1 MNCDDDVLVI
11 IPARYA
17 STRLPGKPLA
27 KICGEEIILHVCRQ
41 VSQTGYRMAVATDDD
56 RIFNCVRDAGYRAI
70 MTDCRH
76 TCGTERIA
84 EALETLHSDAGIIVN
99 VQGDEP
105 MVSPD
110 QIRAVVSV
118 LKTTPSADIATMVY
132 AFDSSRSYSELQD
145 PHRVKVELSSQGN
158 VINFSRSVIPWLRGE
173 STESWPSKCQ
183 YYTHIG
189 IYAFRANVLREVV
202 KLPRSPLE
210 IAERLEQM
218 RWLENGYRIS
228 AAVTG
233 SDTIGID
240 TPADLDRVRK
250 LYDNNRS
257 AK

>member
-1 MNCDDDVLVI
+1 MKFIGI

-17 STRLPGKPLA
+17 SSRFPGKPLA
-27 KICGEEIILHVCRQ
+27 DLGGKPMIQRVYER
-41 VSQTGYRMAVATDDD
+41 VSGVLDDVAVATDDN
-56 RIFNCVRDAGYRAI
+56 RIFNCVRNAGYRAI

-132 AFDSSRSYSELQD
+132 AFDSCRSYSELQD

-218 RWLENGYRIS
+218 RWLENGYRIC

-240 TPADLDRVRK
+240 TRADLDRIRT

-257 AK
+257 DK